1 MKRNDTY
8 VSAAE
13 PELVRPE
20 TPVGAAQIRLA
31 PQTTETVL
39 AVWRN
44 NAGMGIGVFSV
55 LMSGFFIVQIIGGRA
70 GIWRNIWTDLDGTL
84 TWVAFSALAGAQAFG
99 WLMIW
104 RSNLDERRMQGELN
118 EAADAVRDRDE
129 YIDKLEERIA
139 AQEQTIANLRQD
151 LAERMML
158 QQRAEMK
165 ASQRATYTPSV
176 EAATEPID
184 SAIYRDARLLV
195 ERACRNQPYS
205 KDKVCAMFGWSQS
218 QWRAAHQLAQDA
230 GIFRVV
236 GNRTE
241 LLVDDLN
248 TALSIMD
255 VYAGTSVSD

>member
-1 MKRNDTY
+1 MKRNDTATTGKNF
-8 VSAAE
+8 VPPVE
-13 PELVRPE
+13 PTQAPTRPAPTVELVSGKVLDNLWGG
-20 TPVGAAQIRLA
+20 VGVAVALSAIYALLRIGLANVGMMPLPGWQHAA
-31 PQTTETVL
+31 
-39 AVWRN
+39 W
-44 NAGMGIGVFSV
+44 AGLVFALIGV
-55 LMSGFFIVQIIGGRA
+55 
-70 GIWRNIWTDLDGTL
+70 
-84 TWVAFSALAGAQAFG
+84 VAFGMLTA
-99 WLMIW
+99 W
-104 RSNLDERRMQGELN
+104 RASLDERERQGDIDSMVERI
-118 EAADAVRDRDE
+118 EDDAE
-129 YIDKLEERIA
+129 YIESLEERIA
-139 AQEQTIANLRQD
+139 AQETTIANLRQD

-165 ASQRATYTPSV
+165 AAQRATYTPSV
-176 EAATEPID
+176 EAATEPVD

-230 GIFRVV
+230 AIFRVV

-255 VYAGTSVSD
+255 VYAGFQSVGQTD